1 MSGDSILVRQFS
13 LVVMAIM
20 LLLQS
25 ACATRQPD
33 VAKPDNL
40 MPDMSKS
47 LNNPGWWRVQFVKHW
62 PEGSPA
68 PFSYDLLLAERV
80 IQPVLKLHRDR
91 IYLWRFHRRA
101 GRDAAGS
108 KFSFIFY
115 TDADNARL
123 ITDEISSQP
132 LLTEL
137 ADNGI
142 IEKIWVDDYRVNERP
157 GISDTSDRE
166 WPEEIQESW
175 PYFIMGV
182 SQAWLALINKLT
194 SRYPFP
200 EDEDSIDEMLIYYS
214 EVSNRI
220 DQYWNIQGGH
230 AYIHHLG
237 ALFAYRPVEAR
248 F

>member
-1 MSGDSILVRQFS
+1 MSGNSHLLRQCG
-13 LVVMAIM
+13 LVVMTIM

-25 ACATRQPD
+25 ACATKQPG
-33 VAKPDNL
+33 VAKPDNV
-40 MPDMSKS
+40 MPDISKK
-47 LNNPGWWRVQFVKHW
+47 LDNPGWWQVQFVKQW
-62 PEGSPA
+62 PEDSPA

-80 IQPVLKLHRDR
+80 IQPVLKAHRDQ

-115 TDADNARL
+115 TDAENARM
-123 ITDEISSQP
+123 IADEISSQP

-137 ADNGI
+137 TDNKI
-142 IEKIWVDDYRVNERP
+142 IEKIWIDDFRVNERP
-157 GISDTSDRE
+157 GISDTSDPE

-182 SQAWLALINKLT
+182 SQAWLALINELT
-194 SRYPFP
+194 SKYPFP
-200 EDEDSIDEMLIYYS
+200 EDEDSIDEMLIYYG

-220 DQYWNIQGGH
+220 DQYWNIHGGH
-230 AYIHHLG
+230 AYIHHLS
-237 ALFAYRPVEAR
+237 ALFAYRPVEVR